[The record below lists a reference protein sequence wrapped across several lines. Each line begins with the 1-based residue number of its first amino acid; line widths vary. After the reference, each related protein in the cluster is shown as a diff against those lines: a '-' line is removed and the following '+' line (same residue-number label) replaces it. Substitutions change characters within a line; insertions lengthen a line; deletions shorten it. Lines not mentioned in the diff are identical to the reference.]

1 MKNQIIDA
9 DWTPSQR
16 AAASYSRRVRWKREA
31 IKTARVQRLF
41 VGAVALLVVV
51 MKAKGA
57 DSGPGGSRSGH

>member
-9 DWTPSQR
+9 DWTPSQQR
-16 AAASYSRRVRWKREA
+16 AARYSRRVRWKREA

-51 MKAKGA
+51 MAVALIIK
-57 DSGPGGSRSGH
+57 

>member
-1 MKNQIIDA
+1 MKDKIIDA

-16 AAASYSRRVRWKREA
+16 AAEYSRRVRWKREA

-51 MKAKGA
+51 MTVALIMK
-57 DSGPGGSRSGH
+57 

>member
-1 MKNQIIDA
+1 MKNVIDA

-16 AAASYSRRVRWKREA
+16 AAEYSRRVRWRREA

-51 MKAKGA
+51 MTVALIMK
-57 DSGPGGSRSGH
+57 

>member
-16 AAASYSRRVRWKREA
+16 AAASYIRRVRWKREA

-41 VGAVALLVVV
+41 VGAVALLAVV
-51 MKAKGA
+51 MAVALVVK
-57 DSGPGGSRSGH
+57 

>member
-31 IKTARVQRLF
+31 VKMAGF
-41 VGAVALLVVV
+41 
-51 MKAKGA
+51 
-57 DSGPGGSRSGH
+57 SGCL

>member
-31 IKTARVQRLF
+31 VKMARVQRFFLTAL
-41 VGAVALLVVV
+41 VLLIVVMAVALVV
-51 MKAKGA
+51 K
-57 DSGPGGSRSGH
+57 

>member
-16 AAASYSRRVRWKREA
+16 AAEYSRRVRWKREA

-51 MKAKGA
+51 MAVALVVK
-57 DSGPGGSRSGH
+57 

>member
-31 IKTARVQRLF
+31 VKTARVQRLF
-41 VGAVALLVVV
+41 VGYMVFLVAVMAVALI
-51 MKAKGA
+51 MK
-57 DSGPGGSRSGH
+57 

>member
-1 MKNQIIDA
+1 MKNQVIDA

-41 VGAVALLVVV
+41 VGALVFLVAVMAVALVV
-51 MKAKGA
+51 K
-57 DSGPGGSRSGH
+57 

>member
-31 IKTARVQRLF
+31 VKTARVQRFFLTAL
-41 VGAVALLVVV
+41 VLLIVVMAVALI
-51 MKAKGA
+51 MK
-57 DSGPGGSRSGH
+57 

>member
-31 IKTARVQRLF
+31 VKMARVQRLF
-41 VGAVALLVVV
+41 VGAVVLLIVVMAVALVV
-51 MKAKGA
+51 K
-57 DSGPGGSRSGH
+57 

>member
-31 IKTARVQRLF
+31 VKMARVQRLF
-41 VGAVALLVVV
+41 VGSMVFLVAVMAVALII
-51 MKAKGA
+51 K
-57 DSGPGGSRSGH
+57 

>member
-1 MKNQIIDA
+1 MKDKIIDA

-31 IKTARVQRLF
+31 VKMARVQRLF

-51 MKAKGA
+51 MAVALIMK
-57 DSGPGGSRSGH
+57 